1 VRARDAV
8 EVVTDGMSIDE
19 VVERLVEIV
28 KRERR

>member
-1 VRARDAV
+1 VRAQDAV

-28 KRERR
+28 NRERR